1 MTEFMNI
8 VEEIIVENAKLK
20 KEVEDL
26 KTENRSLKYDVHDL
40 MLREHETQAKM
51 HNLFYEIENTFKG
64 LYEKTDEN
72 FDLLHIYL
80 KKIKRVLKSNRM
92 IK

>member
-1 MTEFMNI
+1 MHI
-8 VEEIIVENAKLK
+8 VEALVVENAKLK

-26 KTENRSLKYDVHDL
+26 KAMNQSLKYEVHDL
-40 MLREHETQAKM
+40 MYREHETQVGM

-80 KKIKRVLKSNRM
+80 KKIKRVLEKNKM
-92 IK
+92 I

>member
-1 MTEFMNI
+1 MTDFMNI

-26 KTENRSLKYDVHDL
+26 KAENRSLKYDVYDL
-40 MLREHETQAKM
+40 MLRENETQAKM
-51 HNLFYEIENTFKG
+51 HSLFYEIENTFKG